1 MSLFLLAVIYSLL
14 FQFVYSQGC
23 TAETGVKFTFYGY
36 PDGNSDTTSFG
47 CSGTSPTGQGNNG
60 GTAGGSGTY
69 EDPET
74 FATALTNTNFKE
86 CEIIYLPYLQKYFRY
101 NDHCQQCIT
110 DLANGLTHIDLWIGS
125 DTNGGAAQ
133 TTCEDDF
140 GAVEDQTII
149 RNPPTNLPVNSGAL
163 WDGSTCH
170 NSPSD
175 GMVFPNPNTSGLCSG
190 GSSSPG
196 GGSPAPAPSPSSTT
210 STIVPTTTPVTPSPS
225 VINPS
230 AGYQKAEVTPAAS
243 PSPSPS
249 PAPSPAPVVPVQE
262 KAALNPA
269 VSSPP
274 TPTTLVTAVLKPT
287 PSPAPPVNGG
297 SSKGKT
303 WTPGMTYT
311 QQMAASYAGCASWN
325 GCIGDPCQ
333 SYDNCAGE
341 WICIAGKCASSLHN

>member
-1 MSLFLLAVIYSLL
+1 MSLFLIAVIYSLL
-14 FQFVYSQGC
+14 FQFVYSQSC

-74 FATALTNTNFKE
+74 FATALTNTHFKE

-101 NDHCQQCIT
+101 NDHCLQCIT

-125 DTNGGAAQ
+125 DTNGGAVQ

-140 GAVEDQTII
+140 GAVEDQIII
-149 RNPPTNLPVNSGAL
+149 RNPPTNLPVNNGAL

-170 NSPSD
+170 NSPSA

-196 GGSPAPAPSPSSTT
+196 GGSSALALSPSLTPSTT
-210 STIVPTTTPVTPSPS
+210 VPTTTPVTPSPP
-225 VINPS
+225 VINPP
-230 AGYQKAEVTPAAS
+230 AGYQLGQNKPQQTKAEVMPAAS
-243 PSPSPS
+243 PSPSLS
-249 PAPSPAPVVPVQE
+249 PAPAS
-262 KAALNPA
+262 L
-269 VSSPP
+269 PP
-274 TPTTLVTAVLKPT
+274 IPTTLVTTVSKPT
-287 PSPAPPVNGG
+287 LSLAPAVNGG
-297 SSKGKT
+297 SSKGKMGM
-303 WTPGMTYT
+303 PGMTYK

-341 WICIAGKCASSLHN
+341 WICIAGTCTSNSHD